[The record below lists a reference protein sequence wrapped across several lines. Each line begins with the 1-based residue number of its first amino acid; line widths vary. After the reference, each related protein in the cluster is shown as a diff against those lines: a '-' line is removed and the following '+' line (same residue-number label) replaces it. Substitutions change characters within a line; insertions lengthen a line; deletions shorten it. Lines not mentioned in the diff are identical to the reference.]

1 MGLLNALTEESVE
14 GETDQSS
21 GDKTDQFVEGE
32 TEQSGADESEHVPKS
47 EEEQDIIVDKSH
59 SLDLES
65 APESH
70 TETDGYGDNNEE
82 SVPVEENIKHDG
94 PVVEQRDGT
103 EKNGN
108 RNEDEENI
116 KRDGLV
122 EKREEGGKCYGM
134 GTGTIIIKPSQG
146 NEECNYSHQ
155 STEATERDKNLV
167 YDFETG
173 EAYDIGDI
181 DFSSFS
187 QLYLIDAVAT
197 E

>member
-1 MGLLNALTEESVE
+1 MHQNPILKQNTA
-14 GETDQSS
+14 
-21 GDKTDQFVEGE
+21 
-32 TEQSGADESEHVPKS
+32 
-47 EEEQDIIVDKSH
+47 IVMK
-59 SLDLES
+59 
-65 APESH
+65 
-70 TETDGYGDNNEE
+70 

-108 RNEDEENI
+108 RNEDEENSVMDLL
-116 KRDGLV
+116 KS
-122 EKREEGGKCYGM
+122 EEGGKHYGM

-187 QLYLIDAVAT
+187 QLYLIDAVAK
-197 E
+197 ECSQQLLS